1 MSFMEP
7 KGLSKLTILEG
18 IKMTE
23 YHEINLGEEFEK
35 SVKDLEASITEAFM
49 NNFRDMSAEIAV
61 KDFQAMMQVFRLL
74 DNFTELVKSQCV
86 MMDKVLD
93 KCLKD

>member
-1 MSFMEP
+1 
-7 KGLSKLTILEG
+7 
-18 IKMTE
+18 MTE

-86 MMDKVLD
+86 MIDKMDKVLD

>member
-1 MSFMEP
+1 
-7 KGLSKLTILEG
+7 
-18 IKMTE
+18 MTE